1 MEGDMKKWTTLT
13 LAAAAATFLVAGSA
27 SAANEPKMH
36 DGGFFLRLSAGLG
49 SAQTKFDDLDDNESK
64 LSGLSGDAN
73 FAVGANVGGSLAIH
87 GTFWGFSMTDPELE
101 TDGVEVELDDA
112 TYSVSAFG
120 AGLTYYT
127 ASNFYVSPSVGLATA
142 SIEFDNVTVESDTGF
157 AVDLTIGKEWWV
169 SDKWGLGVAA
179 GFGFHAIP
187 LDEDV
192 SEDDAT
198 GNNFALRFSATF
210 N

>member
-1 MEGDMKKWTTLT
+1 MEGDMKKHLVT
-13 LAAAAATFLVAGSA
+13 AAALAVLTMSAAGAA
-27 SAANEPKMH
+27 SANEPKQH

-49 SAQTKFDDLDDNESK
+49 SAQTKWDDLDDDEAK
-64 LSGLSGDAN
+64 VSGLSGDAN
-73 FAVGANVGGSLAIH
+73 FAVGANVGGALAIH

-101 TDGVEVELDDA
+101 SGGVEIELDDA

-127 ASNFYVSPSVGLATA
+127 DSNFYVSPSIGLATA